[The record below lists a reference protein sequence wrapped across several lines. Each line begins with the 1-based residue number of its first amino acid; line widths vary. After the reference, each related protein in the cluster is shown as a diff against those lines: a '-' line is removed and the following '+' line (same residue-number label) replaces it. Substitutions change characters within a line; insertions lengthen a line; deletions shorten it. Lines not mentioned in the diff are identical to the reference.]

1 MKYLL
6 YSLLCFQLLALC
18 AKGQDLNQAFSN
30 SHAAEAR
37 GDYKGAIVA
46 LQASKDN
53 SYLTELRLGYLYYQ
67 NHAANESMQH
77 YQQAMRIRPF
87 AIEPRL
93 GMANAAA
100 LIGNWTQVQ
109 AQYQAIL
116 KIDPN
121 QTYVNYQLGMIYY
134 NRKDYAK
141 ALRHFEKVVNLYPGD
156 YDGSIMLA
164 WTHLRMGKLK
174 EAKVLFQQVLLL
186 RPNNAS
192 ALEGLSLIK

>member
-1 MKYLL
+1 MKQLFCLL
-6 YSLLCFQLLALC
+6 LFASMTTAHVV
-18 AKGQDLNQAFSN
+18 AQDLQLAFSN
-30 SHAAEAR
+30 SHAAELR
-37 GDYKGAIVA
+37 GDYKGAIAA
-46 LQASKDN
+46 LTATKDN
-53 SYLTELRLGYLYYQ
+53 SYLVQLRLGYL
-67 NHAANESMQH
+67 H
-77 YQQAMRIRPF
+77 YQANSATEAMNHYQLAIRQRPF

-100 LIGNWTQVQ
+100 LANNWAQVQ
-109 AQYQAIL
+109 AQYEAIL

-121 QTYVNYQLGMIYY
+121 QTYINYQLGMIYY
-134 NRKDYAK
+134 NKKDYAK

-156 YDGSIMLA
+156 YDASIMLG